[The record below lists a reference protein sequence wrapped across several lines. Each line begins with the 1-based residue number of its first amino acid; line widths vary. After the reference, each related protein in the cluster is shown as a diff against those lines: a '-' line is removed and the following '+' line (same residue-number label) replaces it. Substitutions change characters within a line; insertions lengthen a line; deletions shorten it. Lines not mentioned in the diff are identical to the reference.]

1 MDSDPHFS
9 TGLNPNADMYIMIA
23 DLTHCMDVSMDGQ
36 VDNQYHSWLVLSVEL
51 IRGIY
56 FDFIIPSLS
65 SVAFPS
71 KNDLKKVYMKKKLKR
86 HKEKYMDKRPNPC

>member
-9 TGLNPNADMYIMIA
+9 TGLNPNADLYIMIA

-56 FDFIIPSLS
+56 FRFYHPLPLLGCISER
-65 SVAFPS
+65 
-71 KNDLKKVYMKKKLKR
+71 KLF
-86 HKEKYMDKRPNPC
+86 